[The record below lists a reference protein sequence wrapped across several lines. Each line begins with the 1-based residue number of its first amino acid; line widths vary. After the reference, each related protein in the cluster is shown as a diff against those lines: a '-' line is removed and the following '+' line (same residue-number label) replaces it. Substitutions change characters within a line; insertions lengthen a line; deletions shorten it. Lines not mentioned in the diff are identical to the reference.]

1 MAARGT
7 GLRSRAPHATLRR
20 SYLKERIADFKLDST
35 VRRLIFWRFQEN
47 SRTMRLIRLLI
58 ALARMR
64 LGRWL
69 IQSGAKLIE
78 AGTWLIKMRG

>member
-1 MAARGT
+1 
-7 GLRSRAPHATLRR
+7 
-20 SYLKERIADFKLDST
+20 
-35 VRRLIFWRFQEN
+35 
-47 SRTMRLIRLLI
+47 MRLIRLLM

-78 AGTWLIKMRG
+78 AGTWLIKFEGRAPARHVARLIETQVNQRDAEHLKPATTSGVVARCVAGKPRSDGFG

>member
-1 MAARGT
+1 
-7 GLRSRAPHATLRR
+7 
-20 SYLKERIADFKLDST
+20 
-35 VRRLIFWRFQEN
+35 
-47 SRTMRLIRLLI
+47 MRLIRLLI